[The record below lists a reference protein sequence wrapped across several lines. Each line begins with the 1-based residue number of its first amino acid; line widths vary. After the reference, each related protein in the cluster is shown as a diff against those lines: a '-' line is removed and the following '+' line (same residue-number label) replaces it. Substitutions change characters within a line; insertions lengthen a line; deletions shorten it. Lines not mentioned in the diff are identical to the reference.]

1 MSDHQATEE
10 RANRLADSDASDN
23 AQAMAAPG
31 RRARVL
37 TALDGA
43 LALMAVLLVT
53 QMWLLTATLES
64 VLAGH
69 DDAAVPGVLLSAV
82 LFAGCAALLV
92 FIRRL
97 DRRIG

>member
-1 MSDHQATEE
+1 MSAEDPATAGGEWPG
-10 RANRLADSDASDN
+10 ADPEAL
-23 AQAMAAPG
+23 AAPVRRG
-31 RRARVL
+31 RLL

-43 LALMAVLLVT
+43 LALMTVLLVT

-69 DDAAVPGVLLSAV
+69 ESAALPGVLLSAV
-82 LFAGCAALLV
+82 LFAGCAALLG

-97 DRRIG
+97 DRRMR

>member
-1 MSDHQATEE
+1 VTGDE
-10 RANRLADSDASDN
+10 
-23 AQAMAAPG
+23 AAARSA
-31 RRARVL
+31 RRGRVL

-53 QMWLLTATLES
+53 QMWLLTATLEM

-69 DDAAVPGVLLSAV
+69 HEAAVPGALLSAL
-82 LFAGCAALLV
+82 LFGGCATLLA

-97 DRRIG
+97 DRRM